1 MELSTF
7 FEIIGK
13 YGWWSLLIAAG
24 IGLIY
29 ILVKLV
35 ANKITNG
42 VRGGMDDIATKL
54 TGSVATELQQMSSTN
69 SSQIEMLSNNIAK
82 QNTELVKAISSQNE
96 RLLSY
101 IMNRDVVNSEIH
113 DRYVEQR
120 MDVAESIIDELKDIM
135 NKTHA
140 QRAFIIEFHNSYKNL
155 AGSPFAKYTCTFE
168 WFDKGLEEISSRCSA
183 LPYSTMAKI
192 VGDVKRTG
200 KHQKLYTD
208 MEKMEAENPQL
219 FSLLKD
225 PRTRACFYNSLY
237 DNNNKMMGML
247 VLEWQTP
254 LFTEDLWVNA
264 NMPNIIAQDAA
275 QLSMLINLQGPTI
288 DSIEYEKETED

>member
-1 MELSTF
+1 
-7 FEIIGK
+7 
-13 YGWWSLLIAAG
+13 
-24 IGLIY
+24 
-29 ILVKLV
+29 
-35 ANKITNG
+35 
-42 VRGGMDDIATKL
+42 
-54 TGSVATELQQMSSTN
+54 
-69 SSQIEMLSNNIAK
+69 
-82 QNTELVKAISSQNE
+82 
-96 RLLSY
+96 
-101 IMNRDVVNSEIH
+101 
-113 DRYVEQR
+113 
-120 MDVAESIIDELKDIM
+120 
-135 NKTHA
+135 
-140 QRAFIIEFHNSYKNL
+140 
-155 AGSPFAKYTCTFE
+155 
-168 WFDKGLEEISSRCSA
+168 
-183 LPYSTMAKI
+183 MAKI

-225 PRTRACFYNSLY
+225 IRTRACFYNSLY